1 MYGNSYGNVDG
12 RGVSNVQACLSPH
25 SAFESS
31 SDKLLGNLTPTR
43 GFTAHPNSLTSPR
56 IFSSISSTDGISPTS
71 RYAHL
76 IFYISIQ
83 IPFNVRHNNFKIFKS
98 IIQFITN
105 TLVVAN

>member
-12 RGVSNVQACLSPH
+12 RGVSNAQACLSPH

-56 IFSSISSTDGISPTS
+56 VFSSISSTDGISPTS
-71 RYAHL
+71 RYVHL
-76 IFYISIQ
+76 LFYISIQ
-83 IPFNVRHNNFKIFKS
+83 IPYLIFRYYNFKS
-98 IIQFITN
+98 LIQFITN
-105 TLVVAN
+105 YLVVAN

>member
-12 RGVSNVQACLSPH
+12 RGVSNAQACLSPH

-56 IFSSISSTDGISPTS
+56 VFSSISSTDGISPTS
-71 RYAHL
+71 RYVHL
-76 IFYISIQ
+76 LFYISIQ
-83 IPFNVRHNNFKIFKS
+83 IKFLN
-98 IIQFITN
+98 ITISN
-105 TLVVAN
+105 P

>member
-1 MYGNSYGNVDG
+1 MYGNSYGNVDS

-76 IFYISIQ
+76 NILH
-83 IPFNVRHNNFKIFKS
+83 FNSNNFKIFKS

>member
-76 IFYISIQ
+76 NILHLNS
-83 IPFNVRHNNFKIFKS
+83 NNFKIFKS